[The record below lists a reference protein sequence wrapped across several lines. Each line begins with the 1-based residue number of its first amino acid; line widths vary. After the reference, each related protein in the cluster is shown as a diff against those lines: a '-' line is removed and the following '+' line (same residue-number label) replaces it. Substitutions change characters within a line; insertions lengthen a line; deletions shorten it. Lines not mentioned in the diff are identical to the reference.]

1 MKYQAKNNIFVRFSP
16 FLTIFYHSQLVSDCS
31 DGFKI
36 QSRIFP
42 AESSRYLVVDGKKN
56 LLIDPKLTK
65 MIKDDA
71 AIVYKLL
78 QKLVIFKVDQFRTIL
93 TKSWKLA

>member
-1 MKYQAKNNIFVRFSP
+1 MQERSYSSNNLEVQFTP
-16 FLTIFYHSQLVSDCS
+16 L
-31 DGFKI
+31 
-36 QSRIFP
+36 
-42 AESSRYLVVDGKKN
+42 DGKKN
-56 LLIDPKLTK
+56 LLNDPKLTK

-71 AIVYKLL
+71 AIGYKLL

>member
-1 MKYQAKNNIFVRFSP
+1 MKKLPESFRTQYSSNNLEVQFTP
-16 FLTIFYHSQLVSDCS
+16 L
-31 DGFKI
+31 
-36 QSRIFP
+36 
-42 AESSRYLVVDGKKN
+42 DGKKN

-65 MIKDDA
+65 LIKDDA